1 MRKILKWTALAAAVL
16 LLAAFGAFS
25 YLAGSPKDA
34 YGMLRYAVWQMRFG
48 EVQVGDAAPDVELV
62 ALDATTRPRLRG
74 FLGTRPLVLIF
85 GSYT

>member
-1 MRKILKWTALAAAVL
+1 MRKVLKWTALAAAVL

-34 YGMLRYAVWQMRFG
+34 YGMLRYAVWQMRSG

-62 ALDATTRPRLRG
+62 ALDASTPLRLRAA
-74 FLGTRPLVLIF
+74 LGTRPLVLIF